1 MNQASHVPGELTG
14 PISTTAT
21 VVDTIGS
28 DGTGMLHPAYPVV
41 VNPQPASSPSPMG
54 LLRALKRRLA
64 LALGLAILVS
74 GVCSM
79 AAWLLL
85 PPPKYQAQAQVLVR
99 TTTPQIMFKTVDAE
113 VETGF
118 EEYQRFQK
126 SQLIQLKSRFVINT
140 ALQQPGINELKMI
153 REQKRPADWLV
164 ENLQTSFLQGSE
176 ILQIS
181 LDGKYPEDLVRLV
194 NAVTNTYIEEVANG
208 DLKRRV
214 QRRELLKKL
223 SNAKF
228 AELKSRRDALRTL
241 AQRAGSDDRQTLV
254 LKQQYAI
261 ELGTAVRKDLREIQ
275 AQRRKLEAMI
285 KLRRPEALNETA
297 APMVSNND
305 VARLIEQDPEV
316 SDLKAK
322 LAAASERLA
331 SESVY
336 TGRVARKSSMN
347 PALKTLRDEVELI
360 NKQLERKRKAIR
372 PSVIQQLQN
381 PQDDGQSVK
390 GGPLEDQLAHATRAA
405 SQSLAWVTGGGSL
418 EQQLAVAK
426 ELEEGLQEEIK
437 NFSQTD
443 QVLTDNTLDLQDN
456 KDEFKQIEDAASKIA
471 SEVEKLD
478 VELQAP
484 PRISLIEEAVPPS
497 TRNKKMWYMM
507 FGMITFGSFCG
518 TLFAIAFLELR
529 TWKIDSADQVVGDL
543 GLAVV
548 GSLPMLPARARRNG
562 VMARQEKDRYRYSLL
577 LESIDTTRTMLIHAA
592 RLGSHRVVMIASALP
607 GEGKTSLASHLA
619 TSLARSGQKTLLIDA
634 DLRCPSIH
642 RLFDLTLDPGLSE
655 LLRGEVAFEDVIVST
670 AVEELK
676 VLTAGKCDTQTLRI
690 LSQGGLGGLFARLK
704 EQYDFVI
711 VDSSPILPVADA
723 QIIAQQVDAV
733 LFSILADVSRK
744 TKILAAYQRIA
755 ALGVKVLG
763 AVVTGDHD
771 GGRYGNKYY
780 SGYSGEVHSTPSDTA
795 KTTTETEAVS

>member
-1 MNQASHVPGELTG
+1 MNQANRVTGELTG

-28 DGTGMLHPAYPVV
+28 DGTGMVSSAYPLV
-41 VNPQPASSPSPMG
+41 VNPQPTSSPSPMG
-54 LLRALKRRLA
+54 LFRALKRRLA

-85 PPPKYQAQAQVLVR
+85 PPPNYQAQAKVLVR
-99 TTTPQIMFKTVDAE
+99 TATPQIMWKTVDTEAE
-113 VETGF
+113 RDESL
-118 EEYQRFQK
+118 RNQK

-140 ALQQPGINELKMI
+140 ALQQRGISELKMI
-153 REQKRPADWLV
+153 REQARPAQWLA
-164 ENLQTSFLQGSE
+164 ENLQAQFLQGTE
-176 ILQIS
+176 VMQIF
-181 LDGKYPEDLVRLV
+181 LDGKDPEELARLV

-223 SNAKF
+223 SNTKF
-228 AELKSRRDALRTL
+228 TELKNRRDALRTL

-261 ELGTAVRKDLREIQ
+261 ELGTDVRRDLREVQ
-275 AQRRKLEAMI
+275 SQKRKLEAMI
-285 KLRRPEALNETA
+285 KVRRPEALHETA
-297 APMVSNND
+297 APMVSNDD

-331 SESVY
+331 SEAAY
-336 TGRVARKSSMN
+336 TGRVARNSGMN

-360 NKQLERKRKAIR
+360 NKQLERKRRAIR

-390 GGPLEDQLAHATRAA
+390 GG
-405 SQSLAWVTGGGSL
+405 SL
-418 EQQLAVAK
+418 EQQLAVLT
-426 ELEEGLQEEIK
+426 ELEASLQEEIK
-437 NFSQTD
+437 NFSQMD
-443 QVLTDNTLDLQDN
+443 QVLTDNTLNVQDN
-456 KDEFKQIEDAASKIA
+456 KEELKQTEDAATKIA

-484 PRISLIEEAVPPS
+484 PRISLIEDAIPPN
-497 TRNKKMWYMM
+497 TRNVKKWYMT
-507 FGMITFGSFCG
+507 FGMIALGSFLG
-518 TLFAIAFLELR
+518 TLFVIAFLELQTR
-529 TWKIDSADQVVGDL
+529 KIDSADEVVGDL

-562 VMARQEKDRYRYSLL
+562 LMARHEKDRHRYNLL
-577 LESIDTTRTMLIHAA
+577 LESIDATRTMLIHAA
-592 RLGSHRVVMIASALP
+592 RSGSHRVVMIASALQ

-619 TSLARSGQKTLLIDA
+619 TSLARSGQKTLLVDS

-642 RLFDLTLDPGLSE
+642 RLFDLTPTPGLSE
-655 LLRGEVAFEDVIVST
+655 LLRGEVAFDDVISST

-676 VLTAGKCDTQTLRI
+676 VLTAGKCDAQTLRI
-690 LSQGGLGGLFARLK
+690 LSHGGLGGLFARLK

-744 TKILAAYQRIA
+744 TKILAAYQRIT
-755 ALGVKVLG
+755 ALGVKVIG
-763 AVVTGDHD
+763 AVVTGAHD
-771 GGRYGNKYY
+771 GGRYGTRYY
-780 SGYSGEVHSTPSDTA
+780 SGYSGEVHSTPSATA
-795 KTTTETEAVS
+795 KTTTESEAVS

>member
-1 MNQASHVPGELTG
+1 MNQANRVTGELTE
-14 PISTTAT
+14 PIPTTAT
-21 VVDTIGS
+21 VVETIGGN
-28 DGTGMLHPAYPVV
+28 GTGMVPSAYPVV
-41 VNPQPASSPSPMG
+41 VNPQPTSSPSPMG
-54 LLRALKRRLA
+54 LLRALKRRLV
-64 LALGLAILVS
+64 LALGLAIPVS
-74 GVCSM
+74 GVCST
-79 AAWLLL
+79 AAWVLL
-85 PPPKYQAQAQVLVR
+85 PRPKYQAKAQVLVR
-99 TTTPQIMFKTVDAE
+99 TSTPQIMFQTIDAE
-113 VETGF
+113 AER
-118 EEYQRFQK
+118 EESSRYQR
-126 SQLIQLKSRFVINT
+126 SQLVQLKSRFVINT
-140 ALQQPGINELKMI
+140 ALQQRGISELKMI
-153 REQKRPADWLV
+153 REQKRPAEWLA
-164 ENLQTSFLQGSE
+164 ENLVAQFLQGTE
-176 ILQIS
+176 VLQIS
-181 LDGKYPEDLVRLV
+181 LGGKYPEELARLV

-223 SNAKF
+223 RDTKF
-228 AELKSRRDALRTL
+228 AELKNRRDALRTL
-241 AQRAGSDDRQTLV
+241 AQKAGSDDRQTLV

-261 ELGTAVRKDLREIQ
+261 ELGTAIRKDIREVQ
-275 AQRRKLEAMI
+275 SEKRKLEAMI
-285 KLRRPEALNETA
+285 RVQRPEALHETA
-297 APMVSNND
+297 APMVSNDD

-322 LAAASERLA
+322 LAAATERLA

-336 TGRVARKSSMN
+336 TGRVARKSGMN
-347 PALKTLRDEVELI
+347 PALKTLHDEVELI
-360 NKQLERKRKAIR
+360 NKQLERKRRAIR

-381 PQDDGQSVK
+381 PQGDGQSVK
-390 GGPLEDQLAHATRAA
+390 
-405 SQSLAWVTGGGSL
+405 GGSL
-418 EQQLAVAK
+418 EQQLAVAT
-426 ELEEGLQEEIK
+426 ELEASLQEEIK
-437 NFSQTD
+437 NFSQMD
-443 QVLTDNTLDLQDN
+443 QVLTDNTLNVQDN
-456 KDEFKQIEDAASKIA
+456 KEELKQIEDAATKIA

-484 PRISLIEEAVPPS
+484 PRISLIEDAIPPT
-497 TRNKKMWYMM
+497 TRNSKKWYMM
-507 FGMITFGSFCG
+507 FGGISLGSFLG

-529 TWKIDSADQVVGDL
+529 TQKIDSADEVVGDL

-562 VMARQEKDRYRYSLL
+562 VMARHEKDRYWYGLL
-577 LESIDTTRTMLIHAA
+577 LESIDATRTMLIHAA
-592 RLGSHRVVMIASALP
+592 RSGSHRVVMIASALP

-642 RLFDLTLDPGLSE
+642 RLFDLPLDPGLSE

-676 VLTAGKCDTQTLRI
+676 VLTAGKCDAQTLRI

-723 QIIAQQVDAV
+723 LIIAQQVDAV

-763 AVVTGDHD
+763 AVVTGAHD
-771 GGRYGNKYY
+771 RSNYGDKYY
-780 SGYSGEVHSTPSDTA
+780 SAYAGGYHSTPSDAA

>member
-1 MNQASHVPGELTG
+1 MNQANCVTGELTG

-28 DGTGMLHPAYPVV
+28 DGTGMVVPSASAYPVV
-41 VNPQPASSPSPMG
+41 VHPQPTSSPSSMG

-74 GVCSM
+74 GVSSI
-79 AAWLLL
+79 AAWFLL
-85 PPPKYQAQAQVLVR
+85 PPPNYQAQSTVLVR
-99 TTTPQIMFKTVDAE
+99 TATPQIMWKTVDTEAE
-113 VETGF
+113 RGD
-118 EEYQRFQK
+118 EYQRFQK

-140 ALQQPGINELKMI
+140 ALGQRGINDLKMI
-153 REQKRPADWLV
+153 REQAKPTDWLA
-164 ENLQTSFLQGSE
+164 ENLQAQFLQGTE
-176 ILQIS
+176 VMQIS
-181 LDGKYPEDLVRLV
+181 LDGQDPEELARLV
-194 NAVTNTYIEEVANG
+194 NAVTKTYIEEVANG
-208 DLKRRV
+208 DLKKRME
-214 QRRELLKKL
+214 RREFLKRL
-223 SNAKF
+223 SNTKF
-228 AELKSRRDALRTL
+228 ADLKSRRDALRTL
-241 AQRAGSDDRQTLV
+241 AQRAGSDDRQTLI

-261 ELGTAVRKDLREIQ
+261 ELGTDVRRDLREVQ
-275 AQRRKLEAMI
+275 SQKRKLEAMI
-285 KLRRPEALNETA
+285 KVQRPEALHETA
-297 APMVSNND
+297 APMVSND
-305 VARLIEQDPEV
+305 AVARLIEQDPEV

-336 TGRVARKSSMN
+336 TGRVARKSGMN

-381 PQDDGQSVK
+381 PQDDGQLVK
-390 GGPLEDQLAHATRAA
+390 
-405 SQSLAWVTGGGSL
+405 GGSL
-418 EQQLAVAK
+418 EQQLAVAT
-426 ELEEGLQEEIK
+426 ELEASLQEEAK
-437 NFSQTD
+437 NLSQTD

-456 KDEFKQIEDAASKIA
+456 KYELNQIEDAATKIA
-471 SEVEKLD
+471 AEVEKLD
-478 VELQAP
+478 IELQAP
-484 PRISLIEEAVPPS
+484 PRISLIEDAIPPT
-497 TRNKKMWYMM
+497 TRNAKKWHMT
-507 FGMITFGSFCG
+507 FGMIALGSFLG
-518 TLFAIAFLELR
+518 TLFLIAFLELQTR
-529 TWKIDSADQVVGDL
+529 KVDSADEVVGDL

-562 VMARQEKDRYRYSLL
+562 VMAHQEKDRYWYSLL
-577 LESIDTTRTMLIHAA
+577 LESIDATRTMLIHAA
-592 RLGSHRVVMIASALP
+592 HSGSHRVVMIASALP

-642 RLFDLTLDPGLSE
+642 RLFDLTPNPGLSE
-655 LLRGEVAFEDVIVST
+655 LLRGEVALDDVIVTT

-676 VLTAGKCDTQTLRI
+676 VITAGQCDPQTLRI

-711 VDSSPILPVADA
+711 VDSSPILAVADA

-763 AVVTGDHD
+763 AVVTGAHD
-771 GGRYGNKYY
+771 RSNYGDKYY
-780 SGYSGEVHSTPSDTA
+780 SAYAGGYHSTPSDTA

>member
-1 MNQASHVPGELTG
+1 MNQANRVTGELTG
-14 PISTTAT
+14 PIPTTAT
-21 VVDTIGS
+21 VVDTIGG
-28 DGTGMLHPAYPVV
+28 DGTGMVPSAYPVI
-41 VNPQPASSPSPMG
+41 VNPRPTSSPSPMG
-54 LLRALKRRLA
+54 LLRALKRRLV

-74 GVCSM
+74 GVCST
-79 AAWLLL
+79 AAWVLL

-99 TTTPQIMFKTVDAE
+99 TSTPQIMFKTIDAE
-113 VETGF
+113 AER
-118 EEYQRFQK
+118 EESQRYQR
-126 SQLIQLKSRFVINT
+126 SQLVQLKSRFVINT
-140 ALQQPGINELKMI
+140 ALEQRGINELKMI
-153 REQKRPADWLV
+153 REQARPADWLA
-164 ENLQTSFLQGSE
+164 ENLLAQFLPGTE
-176 ILQIS
+176 VLQVS
-181 LDGKYPEDLVRLV
+181 LDGKDPEELARLV

-223 SNAKF
+223 RDTKF
-228 AELKSRRDALRTL
+228 AELKNRRDALRTL

-275 AQRRKLEAMI
+275 SQKRKLEAMI
-285 KLRRPEALNETA
+285 RVQRPEALHETA
-297 APMVSNND
+297 APIVSNDD

-322 LAAASERLA
+322 LATASERLA
-331 SESVY
+331 SEAAY
-336 TGRVARKSSMN
+336 TGRVARNSGMN

-360 NKQLERKRKAIR
+360 NKQLERKRRAIR

-381 PQDDGQSVK
+381 PQGDGQSVK
-390 GGPLEDQLAHATRAA
+390 
-405 SQSLAWVTGGGSL
+405 GGSL
-418 EQQLAVAK
+418 EQQLAVAT
-426 ELEEGLQEEIK
+426 ELEASLQEELK
-437 NFSQTD
+437 NCSQVD

-456 KDEFKQIEDAASKIA
+456 KEELKQIEDAATKIA

-484 PRISLIEEAVPPS
+484 PRISLIEDAIPPT
-497 TRNKKMWYMM
+497 TRNSKKWYQM
-507 FGMITFGSFCG
+507 FGGISLGSFLG
-518 TLFAIAFLELR
+518 TLFAIAFLELQTR
-529 TWKIDSADQVVGDL
+529 KVDSADEVVGYL

-562 VMARQEKDRYRYSLL
+562 VMARHEKDRYWYSLL
-577 LESIDTTRTMLIHAA
+577 LESIDATRTMLIHAA
-592 RLGSHRVVMIASALP
+592 HSGSHRVVMIASALP

-634 DLRCPSIH
+634 DLRCPSIY
-642 RLFDLTLDPGLSE
+642 RLFDLTPTPGLSE
-655 LLRGEVAFEDVIVST
+655 LLRGEVAFDDVIVST

-676 VLTAGKCDTQTLRI
+676 VLTAGKCDPRTLRI

-723 QIIAQQVDAV
+723 LIIAQQVDAV

-763 AVVTGDHD
+763 AVVTGAHSAD
-771 GGRYGNKYY
+771 YGTNHYAGA
-780 SGYSGEVHSTPSDTA
+780 GYSTPPDTA
-795 KTTTETEAVS
+795 NTTTETEAAS

>member
-1 MNQASHVPGELTG
+1 MNQASRVTGELTG
-14 PISTTAT
+14 PIATTAT

-28 DGTGMLHPAYPVV
+28 DGTGMVPSAYPMVV
-41 VNPQPASSPSPMG
+41 HPQPTSSPSPMG

-74 GVCSM
+74 GVSSL
-79 AAWLLL
+79 AAWFLL
-85 PPPKYQAQAQVLVR
+85 PTPNYQAQAKVLVR
-99 TTTPQIMFKTVDAE
+99 TATPQIMFKTVDAE
-113 VETGF
+113 VDRDEG
-118 EEYQRFQK
+118 QRYQK
-126 SQLIQLKSRFVINT
+126 SQLIQIKSRFVINT
-140 ALQQPGINELKMI
+140 ALQQRGINELKMI
-153 REQKRPADWLV
+153 REQARPADWLA
-164 ENLQTSFLQGSE
+164 EKLQAQFLQGTE
-176 ILQIS
+176 VLEIS
-181 LDGKYPEDLVRLV
+181 LDGKDPEELARLV

-223 SNAKF
+223 SNTKF
-228 AELKSRRDALRTL
+228 AEMKSRRDALRTL
-241 AQRAGSDDRQTLV
+241 AQKAGSDDRQTLV

-261 ELGTAVRKDLREIQ
+261 ELGTAVRRDLREVQ
-275 AQRRKLEAMI
+275 SQKRKLEAMI
-285 KLRRPEALNETA
+285 RVQRPEALHETA
-297 APMVSNND
+297 APMVSNDD

-331 SESVY
+331 SEAAY
-336 TGRVARKSSMN
+336 TGRVARNSGMN
-347 PALKTLRDEVELI
+347 PALKTLRDEVDLI
-360 NKQLERKRKAIR
+360 NKQLERKRRAIR

-381 PQDDGQSVK
+381 PQGDGQLVK
-390 GGPLEDQLAHATRAA
+390 
-405 SQSLAWVTGGGSL
+405 GGSL
-418 EQQLAVAK
+418 EQQLAVAT
-426 ELEEGLQEEIK
+426 ELEASLQEEIK
-437 NFSQTD
+437 NFSQMD

-456 KDEFKQIEDAASKIA
+456 RDELKLIEDASSKIA

-478 VELQAP
+478 IELQAP
-484 PRISLIEEAVPPS
+484 PRISLIEDAIPPT
-497 TRNKKMWYMM
+497 TRNTKKWYTM
-507 FGMITFGSFCG
+507 FGGISLGSFLG
-518 TLFAIAFLELR
+518 TLFAIAFLELQTR
-529 TWKIDSADQVVGDL
+529 KVDSADEVVGDL

-562 VMARQEKDRYRYSLL
+562 VMARQEKDRYWYSLL
-577 LESIDTTRTMLIHAA
+577 LESIDATRTMLIHAA
-592 RLGSHRVVMIASALP
+592 RSGSHRVVMIASALP
-607 GEGKTSLASHLA
+607 GEGKTSVASHLA

-634 DLRCPSIH
+634 DLRSPSIH
-642 RLFDLTLDPGLSE
+642 RLFDLTPEPGLSE
-655 LLRGEVAFEDVIVST
+655 LLRGEVAFDDVIVST

-676 VLTAGKCDTQTLRI
+676 VITAGKCDPQTLRI

-723 QIIAQQVDAV
+723 LIIAQQVDAV

-763 AVVTGDHD
+763 AVVTGSHD
-771 GGRYGNKYY
+771 SAYGTNYY
-780 SGYSGEVHSTPSDTA
+780 SGGGYSTPSDTA
-795 KTTTETEAVS
+795 NTTTETEAAS

>member
-1 MNQASHVPGELTG
+1 MNQSSRVTGELTG

-21 VVDTIGS
+21 VVEAIGS
-28 DGTGMLHPAYPVV
+28 DGTGMVHSAYPVV
-41 VNPQPASSPSPMG
+41 VHPQQTSGPSPMG

-74 GVCSM
+74 GVSSL
-79 AAWLLL
+79 AAWFLL
-85 PPPKYQAQAQVLVR
+85 PPPKYQAQAKVLVR
-99 TTTPQIMFKTVDAE
+99 AATPQIMWKTIDAE
-113 VETGF
+113 TDRDGS
-118 EEYQRFQK
+118 QRYEK
-126 SQLIQLKSRFVINT
+126 SQLIQIKSRFVINT
-140 ALQQPGINELKMI
+140 ALGQRGISDLKMI
-153 REQKRPADWLV
+153 REQARPAEWLA
-164 ENLQTSFLQGSE
+164 ENLQAQFLQGTE
-176 ILQIS
+176 VLQIS
-181 LDGKYPEDLVRLV
+181 LDGQDPEELARLV

-228 AELKSRRDALRTL
+228 AEMKSRRDALRTL

-261 ELGTAVRKDLREIQ
+261 ELGTDVRKDLREVQ
-275 AQRRKLEAMI
+275 SQKRKLEAII
-285 KLRRPEALNETA
+285 KVQRPEALHETA
-297 APMVSNND
+297 APMVSNDD

-322 LAAASERLA
+322 LAAASERLE
-331 SESVY
+331 SEATY
-336 TGRVARKSSMN
+336 TGRVARKSGMN

-360 NKQLERKRKAIR
+360 NKQLERKRRAIR

-381 PQDDGQSVK
+381 PQGDGQSVK
-390 GGPLEDQLAHATRAA
+390 
-405 SQSLAWVTGGGSL
+405 GGSL
-418 EQQLAVAK
+418 EQQLAVLT
-426 ELEEGLQEEIK
+426 ELEASLQEELK

-443 QVLTDNTLDLQDN
+443 QVLTDNTLNVQDN
-456 KDEFKQIEDAASKIA
+456 KEELKQIEDAATNIA

-484 PRISLIEEAVPPS
+484 PRVSLIEDAIPPT
-497 TRNKKMWYMM
+497 TRNAKKWYTM
-507 FGMITFGSFCG
+507 FGGISLGSFLG
-518 TLFAIAFLELR
+518 TLFAIAFLELQTR
-529 TWKIDSADQVVGDL
+529 KIDSADEVVGGL

-562 VMARQEKDRYRYSLL
+562 VMAHQEKDRHRYNLL
-577 LESIDTTRTMLIHAA
+577 LESIDATRTMLIHAA
-592 RLGSHRVVMIASALP
+592 RSGSHRVVMIASALP
-607 GEGKTSLASHLA
+607 GEGKTSVASHLA

-642 RLFDLTLDPGLSE
+642 RLFDLTPDPGLSE
-655 LLRGEVAFEDVIVST
+655 LLRGEVALDDVIVST

-676 VLTAGKCDTQTLRI
+676 VITAGKCDPQTLRI
-690 LSQGGLGGLFARLK
+690 LSRGGLGGLFARLK

-711 VDSSPILPVADA
+711 VDSSPILAVADA

-744 TKILAAYQRIA
+744 TKIQAAYQRIS

-763 AVVTGDHD
+763 AVVTGAHD
-771 GGRYGNKYY
+771 GGRYGEKYY
-780 SGYSGEVHSTPSDTA
+780 SAYAGGGHSTPSDTA